1 MARNKDLARLP
12 RNPKISAV
20 LVWEKDKEGKS
31 GRLVFSDIQYEPIII
46 EVDELK
52 RMHKP
57 LIRIV
62 YYRDGQEVAY
72 AILPKDIGPLNAQN
86 VMGCI
91 DVRLGE
97 VRSYHSAPDVFKMI
111 FYKALAF
118 VKSDNFGVQ
127 LQHGNYQSAAAEI
140 SLWAENVYKAH
151 GVNHDETAIYDIA
164 TGRLSPVRTGS
175 DSLTIDDLRRRFPIS
190 YRQVIMTPGSLHGL
204 DTHDTILYCLACKVS
219 LDDIAFFVSLPK
231 AKVREII
238 GESLLGEKKTRPL
251 DENESKLYPIGTI
264 FVTERPMPLDVRII
278 RFWQVIRCTERTLW
292 VQEVHAD
299 QAVPSDRDRFPV
311 RDMPVNNTIHMCRIN
326 LKAHRET
333 PIHIDGELATVWAG
347 KVLTKDRLW
356 SYRS

>member
-31 GRLVFSDIQYEPIII
+31 GRLVFSDMQYEPIII

-97 VRSYHSAPDVFKMI
+97 VRSYHRAPDVFKMI

-140 SLWAENVYKAH
+140 SLWAENIYKAH

-190 YRQVIMTPGSLHGL
+190 YWQVIMTPGSLHGL

-219 LDDIAFFVSLPK
+219 LDNIAFFVSLPK

-251 DENESKLYPIGTI
+251 DENESKLYPRGTI
-264 FVTERPMPLDVRII
+264 LSTTHTDPRAHVRY
-278 RFWQVIRCTERTLW
+278 WQVVRCTEKTLW
-292 VQEVHAD
+292 VQELKTKPGLYD
-299 QAVPSDRDRFPV
+299 QIRLTDLPVPNAPANSMV
-311 RDMPVNNTIHMCRIN
+311 YQCRIN
-326 LKAHRET
+326 PKLGRET
-333 PIHIDGELATVWAG
+333 PIHVCGQLAHVWQPQTA
-347 KVLTKDRLW
+347 
-356 SYRS
+356 

>member
-31 GRLVFSDIQYEPIII
+31 GRLVFSDMQYEPIII

-97 VRSYHSAPDVFKMI
+97 VRSYHRAPDVFKMI

-140 SLWAENVYKAH
+140 SLWAENIYKAH

-251 DENESKLYPIGTI
+251 DENESKLYP
-264 FVTERPMPLDVRII
+264 RAHVRY
-278 RFWQVIRCTERTLW
+278 WQVIRCTEKTLW
-292 VQEVHAD
+292 VQELKTKPGLYD
-299 QAVPSDRDRFPV
+299 QIRLTDLPVPNAPANSMV
-311 RDMPVNNTIHMCRIN
+311 YQCRIN
-326 LKAHRET
+326 PKLGRET
-333 PIHIDGELATVWAG
+333 PIHVCGQLAHVWQPQTA
-347 KVLTKDRLW
+347 
-356 SYRS
+356 

>member
-31 GRLVFSDIQYEPIII
+31 GRLVFSDMQYEPIII

-97 VRSYHSAPDVFKMI
+97 VRFYHRAPDVFKMI

-140 SLWAENVYKAH
+140 SLWAENIYKAH

-190 YRQVIMTPGSLHGL
+190 YRQVIMPPGSLHGL

-251 DENESKLYPIGTI
+251 DENESKLYPRGTI
-264 FVTERPMPLDVRII
+264 LSTTHTDPRAHVRY
-278 RFWQVIRCTERTLW
+278 WQVIRCTEKTLW
-292 VQEVHAD
+292 VQELKTKPGLYD
-299 QAVPSDRDRFPV
+299 QIRLTDLPVPNAPANSMV
-311 RDMPVNNTIHMCRIN
+311 YQCRIN
-326 LKAHRET
+326 PKLGRET
-333 PIHIDGELATVWAG
+333 PIHVCGQLAHVWQPQTA
-347 KVLTKDRLW
+347 
-356 SYRS
+356 

>member
-97 VRSYHSAPDVFKMI
+97 VRSYHRAPDVFKMI

-127 LQHGNYQSAAAEI
+127 LQQETTSQPPPKSAFG
-140 SLWAENVYKAH
+140 LKTYTKP
-151 GVNHDETAIYDIA
+151 TAL
-164 TGRLSPVRTGS
+164 TMMKRL
-175 DSLTIDDLRRRFPIS
+175 F
-190 YRQVIMTPGSLHGL
+190 
-204 DTHDTILYCLACKVS
+204 TILL
-219 LDDIAFFVSLPK
+219 
-231 AKVREII
+231 
-238 GESLLGEKKTRPL
+238 
-251 DENESKLYPIGTI
+251 
-264 FVTERPMPLDVRII
+264 
-278 RFWQVIRCTERTLW
+278 
-292 VQEVHAD
+292 
-299 QAVPSDRDRFPV
+299 QA
-311 RDMPVNNTIHMCRIN
+311 
-326 LKAHRET
+326 
-333 PIHIDGELATVWAG
+333 G
-347 KVLTKDRLW
+347 
-356 SYRS
+356 

>member
-31 GRLVFSDIQYEPIII
+31 GRLVFSDMQYEPIII

-97 VRSYHSAPDVFKMI
+97 VRSYHRAPDVFKMI

-140 SLWAENVYKAH
+140 SLWAENIYKAH

-251 DENESKLYPIGTI
+251 DENESKLYPRGTI
-264 FVTERPMPLDVRII
+264 LSTTHTEPRAHVRY
-278 RFWQVIRCTERTLW
+278 WQVIRGTEKTLW
-292 VQEVHAD
+292 VQELKTKPGLYD
-299 QAVPSDRDRFPV
+299 QIRLTDLPVPNAPANSMV
-311 RDMPVNNTIHMCRIN
+311 YQCRIN
-326 LKAHRET
+326 PKLGRET
-333 PIHIDGELATVWAG
+333 PIHVCGQLAHVWQPQTA
-347 KVLTKDRLW
+347 
-356 SYRS
+356 

>member
-31 GRLVFSDIQYEPIII
+31 GRLVFSDMQYEPIII

-97 VRSYHSAPDVFKMI
+97 VRSYHRAPDVFKMI

-140 SLWAENVYKAH
+140 SLWAENIYKAH

-251 DENESKLYPIGTI
+251 DENESKLYPRGTI
-264 FVTERPMPLDVRII
+264 LSTTHTDPRAHVRY
-278 RFWQVIRCTERTLW
+278 WQVIRCTEKTLW
-292 VQEVHAD
+292 VQELKTKPGLYD
-299 QAVPSDRDRFPV
+299 QIRLTDLPVPNAPANSMV
-311 RDMPVNNTIHMCRIN
+311 YQCRIN
-326 LKAHRET
+326 PKLGRET
-333 PIHIDGELATVWAG
+333 PIHVCEQLAHVWQPQTA
-347 KVLTKDRLW
+347 
-356 SYRS
+356 

>member
-1 MARNKDLARLP
+1 MARNKEIARLP

-20 LVWEKDKEGKS
+20 LVWEKDRENELGK
-31 GRLVFSDIQYEPIII
+31 LVFSDIRHEPIII
-46 EVDELK
+46 KVDELK
-52 RMHKP
+52 GTHQP
-57 LIRIV
+57 LTRIV
-62 YYRDGQEVAY
+62 YYRDGQEVAF
-72 AILPKDIGPLNAQN
+72 AILSKEFLPLDAQR

-91 DVRLGE
+91 DVRADE
-97 VRSYHSAPDVFKMI
+97 IRSYHHAPDVFKMI

-118 VKSDNFGVQ
+118 VKSDNFGVK
-127 LQHGNYQSAAAEI
+127 LQPGDAQTVAAEI
-140 SLWAENVYKAH
+140 TLWAENIYKAH

-251 DENESKLYPIGTI
+251 DENESKLYPRGTI
-264 FVTERPMPLDVRII
+264 LSTTHTDPRAHVRY
-278 RFWQVIRCTERTLW
+278 WQVIRCTEKTLW
-292 VQEVHAD
+292 VQELKTKPGLYD
-299 QAVPSDRDRFPV
+299 QIRLTDLPVPNVPANSMV
-311 RDMPVNNTIHMCRIN
+311 YQCRIN
-326 LKAHRET
+326 PKLGRET
-333 PIHIDGELATVWAG
+333 PIHVCGQLAHVWQPQAPII
-347 KVLTKDRLW
+347 
-356 SYRS
+356 

>member
-97 VRSYHSAPDVFKMI
+97 VRSYHRAPDVFKMI

-140 SLWAENVYKAH
+140 SLWAENIYKAH

-164 TGRLSPVRTGS
+164 TGRLSPVRTDS

-231 AKVREII
+231 AKVKEII
-238 GESLLGEKKTRPL
+238 GESLLGEKKTRTP
-251 DENESKLYPIGTI
+251 DENESKLYPRGTI
-264 FVTERPMPLDVRII
+264 FSTVHPGPRPHVAY
-278 RFWQVIRCTERTLW
+278 WQVIRCTEKTLW
-292 VQEVHAD
+292 VQELKTKPGLYD
-299 QAVPSDRDRFPV
+299 QIGLTDLPVPNAPA
-311 RDMPVNNTIHMCRIN
+311 NNMVYQCRIN
-326 LKAHRET
+326 PKLGRET
-333 PIHIDGELATVWAG
+333 PIHVCGQLAHVWQPQAPII
-347 KVLTKDRLW
+347 
-356 SYRS
+356 

>member
-31 GRLVFSDIQYEPIII
+31 GRLVFSDMQYEPIII

-97 VRSYHSAPDVFKMI
+97 VRSYHRAPDVSKMI

-140 SLWAENVYKAH
+140 SLWAENIYKAH

-251 DENESKLYPIGTI
+251 DENESKLYPRGTI
-264 FVTERPMPLDVRII
+264 LSTTHTDPRAHVRY
-278 RFWQVIRCTERTLW
+278 WQVIRCTEKTLW
-292 VQEVHAD
+292 VQELKTKPGLYD
-299 QAVPSDRDRFPV
+299 QIRLTDLPVPNAPANSMV
-311 RDMPVNNTIHMCRIN
+311 YQCRIN
-326 LKAHRET
+326 PKLGRET
-333 PIHIDGELATVWAG
+333 PIYVCGQLAHVWQPQTA
-347 KVLTKDRLW
+347 
-356 SYRS
+356 

>member
-12 RNPKISAV
+12 RNPKISAI

-97 VRSYHSAPDVFKMI
+97 VRSYHRAPDVFKMI

-140 SLWAENVYKAH
+140 SLWAENIYKAH

-251 DENESKLYPIGTI
+251 DENESKLYPRGTI
-264 FVTERPMPLDVRII
+264 LSTTHTGPRMYVRY
-278 RFWQVIRCTERTLW
+278 WQVVRCTEKTLW
-292 VQEVHAD
+292 VQELKTKPGLYAEIALTD
-299 QAVPSDRDRFPV
+299 LPVPNAPAN
-311 RDMPVNNTIHMCRIN
+311 DMVYRCRIN
-326 LKAHRET
+326 PKLGRDT
-333 PIHIDGELATVWAG
+333 PIHVCGELARVWKA
-347 KVLTKDRLW
+347 
-356 SYRS
+356 

>member
-31 GRLVFSDIQYEPIII
+31 GRLVFSDMQYEPIII

-97 VRSYHSAPDVFKMI
+97 VRSYHRAPDVFKMI

-127 LQHGNYQSAAAEI
+127 LQHGNYQSAVAEI
-140 SLWAENVYKAH
+140 SLWAENIYKAH

-190 YRQVIMTPGSLHGL
+190 YRQVIMAPGSLHGL

-251 DENESKLYPIGTI
+251 DENESKLYPRGTI
-264 FVTERPMPLDVRII
+264 LSTTHTDPRAHVRY
-278 RFWQVIRCTERTLW
+278 WQVIRCTEKTLW
-292 VQEVHAD
+292 VQELKTKPGLYD
-299 QAVPSDRDRFPV
+299 QIRLTDLPVPNAPANSMV
-311 RDMPVNNTIHMCRIN
+311 YQCRIN
-326 LKAHRET
+326 PKLGRET
-333 PIHIDGELATVWAG
+333 PIHVCGQLAHVWQPQTA
-347 KVLTKDRLW
+347 
-356 SYRS
+356 

>member
-97 VRSYHSAPDVFKMI
+97 VRSYHPAPDVFKMI

-140 SLWAENVYKAH
+140 TLWAENIYKAH

-204 DTHDTILYCLACKVS
+204 DTHDTILYCLACKS
-219 LDDIAFFVSLPK
+219 DIGRSSAAPRKHFGFKNLKPNR
-231 AKVREII
+231 AYT
-238 GESLLGEKKTRPL
+238 TRYASPISPYLTCPL
-251 DENESKLYPIGTI
+251 TTWFTSVALTPN
-264 FVTERPMPLDVRII
+264 LDVKR
-278 RFWQVIRCTERTLW
+278 
-292 VQEVHAD
+292 
-299 QAVPSDRDRFPV
+299 PSTYVGSSPTYGNRK
-311 RDMPVNNTIHMCRIN
+311 
-326 LKAHRET
+326 L
-333 PIHIDGELATVWAG
+333 
-347 KVLTKDRLW
+347 
-356 SYRS
+356 RSSNSRKEKPHNGTQY

>member
-31 GRLVFSDIQYEPIII
+31 GRLVFSDMQYEPIII

-97 VRSYHSAPDVFKMI
+97 VRSYHRAPDVFKMI

-140 SLWAENVYKAH
+140 SLWAENIYKAH

-204 DTHDTILYCLACKVS
+204 DTHDTILYCLACKVP

-251 DENESKLYPIGTI
+251 DENESKLYPRGTI
-264 FVTERPMPLDVRII
+264 LSTTHTDPRAHVRY
-278 RFWQVIRCTERTLW
+278 WQVIRCTEKTLW
-292 VQEVHAD
+292 VQELKTKPGLYD
-299 QAVPSDRDRFPV
+299 QIRLTDLPVPNAPANSMV
-311 RDMPVNNTIHMCRIN
+311 YQCHIN
-326 LKAHRET
+326 PKLGRET
-333 PIHIDGELATVWAG
+333 PIHVCGQLAHVWQPQTA
-347 KVLTKDRLW
+347 
-356 SYRS
+356 

>member
-127 LQHGNYQSAAAEI
+127 LQHGNYQSAAVEI

-175 DSLTIDDLRRRFPIS
+175 DSLTIGDLRRRFPIS

-251 DENESKLYPIGTI
+251 DENESKLYPRGTI
-264 FVTERPMPLDVRII
+264 LSTTHTDPRAHVRY
-278 RFWQVIRCTERTLW
+278 WQVIRCTEKTLW
-292 VQEVHAD
+292 VQELKTKPGLYD
-299 QAVPSDRDRFPV
+299 QIRLTDLPVPNAPANSMV
-311 RDMPVNNTIHMCRIN
+311 YQCRIN
-326 LKAHRET
+326 PKLGRET
-333 PIHIDGELATVWAG
+333 PIHVCGQLAHVWQP
-347 KVLTKDRLW
+347 
-356 SYRS
+356 

>member
-31 GRLVFSDIQYEPIII
+31 GRLVFSDMQYEPIII

-97 VRSYHSAPDVFKMI
+97 VRSYHRAPDVFKMI

-140 SLWAENVYKAH
+140 SLWAENIYKAH

-251 DENESKLYPIGTI
+251 DENESKLYPRGTI
-264 FVTERPMPLDVRII
+264 LSTTHTDPRAHVRY
-278 RFWQVIRCTERTLW
+278 WQVIRCTEKTLW
-292 VQEVHAD
+292 VQELKTKPGLYD
-299 QAVPSDRDRFPV
+299 QIRLTDLPVPNAPANSMV
-311 RDMPVNNTIHMCRIN
+311 YQCRIN
-326 LKAHRET
+326 LRFGRST
-333 PIHIDGELATVWAG
+333 PICIQNARAYVWDGTPEQASG
-347 KVLTKDRLW
+347 D
-356 SYRS
+356 YF

>member
-31 GRLVFSDIQYEPIII
+31 GRLVFSDMQYEPIII

-97 VRSYHSAPDVFKMI
+97 VRSYHRAPDVFKMI

-140 SLWAENVYKAH
+140 SLWAENIYKAH

-251 DENESKLYPIGTI
+251 DENESKLYPRGTI
-264 FVTERPMPLDVRII
+264 LSTTHTAPRAHVRY
-278 RFWQVIRCTERTLW
+278 WQVIRCTEKTLW
-292 VQEVHAD
+292 VQELKTKPGLYD
-299 QAVPSDRDRFPV
+299 QIRLTDLPVPNAPANSMV
-311 RDMPVNNTIHMCRIN
+311 YQCRIN
-326 LKAHRET
+326 PKLGRET
-333 PIHIDGELATVWAG
+333 PIHVCGQLAHVWQPQTA
-347 KVLTKDRLW
+347 
-356 SYRS
+356 

>member
-31 GRLVFSDIQYEPIII
+31 GRLVFSDMQYEPIII

-97 VRSYHSAPDVFKMI
+97 VRSYHRAPDVFKMI

-140 SLWAENVYKAH
+140 SLWAENIYKAH

-204 DTHDTILYCLACKVS
+204 DTHDTILYCLARKVS

-251 DENESKLYPIGTI
+251 DENESKLYPRGTI
-264 FVTERPMPLDVRII
+264 LSTTHTDPRAHVRY
-278 RFWQVIRCTERTLW
+278 WQVIRCTEKTLW
-292 VQEVHAD
+292 VQELKTKPGLYD
-299 QAVPSDRDRFPV
+299 QIRLTDLPVPNAPANSMV
-311 RDMPVNNTIHMCRIN
+311 YQCRIN
-326 LKAHRET
+326 PKLGRET
-333 PIHIDGELATVWAG
+333 PIHVCGQLAHVWQPQTA
-347 KVLTKDRLW
+347 
-356 SYRS
+356 

>member
-97 VRSYHSAPDVFKMI
+97 VRSYHRAPDVFKMI

-118 VKSDNFGVQ
+118 VKGDNFGVQ

-140 SLWAENVYKAH
+140 SLWAENIYKAH

-231 AKVREII
+231 AKVKEII
-238 GESLLGEKKTRPL
+238 GESLLGEKKTRTP
-251 DENESKLYPIGTI
+251 DENESKLYPRGTI
-264 FVTERPMPLDVRII
+264 FSTVHPGPRPHVAY
-278 RFWQVIRCTERTLW
+278 WQVIRCTEKTLW
-292 VQEVHAD
+292 VQELKTKPGLYD
-299 QAVPSDRDRFPV
+299 QIGLTDLPVPNVPA
-311 RDMPVNNTIHMCRIN
+311 NNMVYQCRIN
-326 LKAHRET
+326 PKLGRET
-333 PIHIDGELATVWAG
+333 PIHVCGQLAHVWQPQAPII
-347 KVLTKDRLW
+347 
-356 SYRS
+356 

>member
-31 GRLVFSDIQYEPIII
+31 GRLVFSDMQYEPIII

-97 VRSYHSAPDVFKMI
+97 VRSYHRAPDVFKMI

-140 SLWAENVYKAH
+140 SLWAENIYKAH

-251 DENESKLYPIGTI
+251 DENESKLYPRGTI
-264 FVTERPMPLDVRII
+264 FSTIHPGPRPHVAY
-278 RFWQVIRCTERTLW
+278 WQVIRCTEKTLW
-292 VQEVHAD
+292 VQELKTKPGLYGQIRLTD
-299 QAVPSDRDRFPV
+299 LPVPNAPANSMV
-311 RDMPVNNTIHMCRIN
+311 YQCRIN
-326 LKAHRET
+326 PKLGRET
-333 PIHIDGELATVWAG
+333 PIHICGQLAHVWQPQTA
-347 KVLTKDRLW
+347 
-356 SYRS
+356 

>member
-1 MARNKDLARLP
+1 MARNKDLSRLP

-97 VRSYHSAPDVFKMI
+97 VRSYHRAPDVFKMI

-140 SLWAENVYKAH
+140 SLWAENIYKAH

-231 AKVREII
+231 SKVKEII
-238 GESLLGEKKTRPL
+238 GESLLGEKKTRTP
-251 DENESKLYPIGTI
+251 DENESKLYPRGTI
-264 FVTERPMPLDVRII
+264 LSTTHTDPRAHVRY
-278 RFWQVIRCTERTLW
+278 WQVIRCTEKTLW
-292 VQEVHAD
+292 VQELKTKPGLYD
-299 QAVPSDRDRFPV
+299 QIRLTDLPVPNAPANSMV
-311 RDMPVNNTIHMCRIN
+311 YQCRIN
-326 LKAHRET
+326 PKLGRET
-333 PIHIDGELATVWAG
+333 PIHVCGQLAHVWQPQTA
-347 KVLTKDRLW
+347 
-356 SYRS
+356 

>member
-31 GRLVFSDIQYEPIII
+31 GRLVFSDMQYEPIII

-97 VRSYHSAPDVFKMI
+97 VRSYHRAPDVFKMI

-140 SLWAENVYKAH
+140 SLWAENIYKAH

-251 DENESKLYPIGTI
+251 DENESKLYPRGTI
-264 FVTERPMPLDVRII
+264 FSTVHPGPRPHVAY
-278 RFWQVIRCTERTLW
+278 WQVIRCTEKTLW
-292 VQEVHAD
+292 VQELKTKPGLYD
-299 QAVPSDRDRFPV
+299 QIRLTDLPVPNAPANSMV
-311 RDMPVNNTIHMCRIN
+311 YQCRIN
-326 LKAHRET
+326 PKLGRET
-333 PIHIDGELATVWAG
+333 PIHVCGQLAHVWQPQAPII
-347 KVLTKDRLW
+347 
-356 SYRS
+356 

>member
-31 GRLVFSDIQYEPIII
+31 GRLVFSDIQYEPITI

-140 SLWAENVYKAH
+140 SLWAENIYKAH

-190 YRQVIMTPGSLHGL
+190 YRQVIMTPGNLHGL

-231 AKVREII
+231 SKVREII

-251 DENESKLYPIGTI
+251 DENESKLYPRGTI
-264 FVTERPMPLDVRII
+264 LSTTHTDPRAHVRY
-278 RFWQVIRCTERTLW
+278 WQVIRCTEKTLW
-292 VQEVHAD
+292 VQELKTKPGLYD
-299 QAVPSDRDRFPV
+299 QIRLTDLPVPNVPA
-311 RDMPVNNTIHMCRIN
+311 NNMVYQCRIN
-326 LKAHRET
+326 PKLGRET
-333 PIHIDGELATVWAG
+333 PIHVCGQLAHVWQPQAPII
-347 KVLTKDRLW
+347 
-356 SYRS
+356 

>member
-127 LQHGNYQSAAAEI
+127 LQHGNYQSVAAEI
-140 SLWAENVYKAH
+140 SLWAENIYKAH

-231 AKVREII
+231 SKVREII

-251 DENESKLYPIGTI
+251 DENESKLYPRGTI
-264 FVTERPMPLDVRII
+264 LVTSWSYERTTVA
-278 RFWQVIRCTERTLW
+278 FWQVVRSTEKTLW
-292 VQEVHAD
+292 VQQIRVTATVNTPAYKELL
-299 QAVPSDRDRFPV
+299 PV
-311 RDMPVNNTIHMCRIN
+311 MPPEPVDDTVYQCRIN
-326 LKAHRET
+326 LRFGRNT
-333 PIHIDGELATVWAG
+333 PICIQNARAYVWDGTPEQASG
-347 KVLTKDRLW
+347 D
-356 SYRS
+356 YF

>member
-31 GRLVFSDIQYEPIII
+31 GRLVFSDMQYEPIII

-97 VRSYHSAPDVFKMI
+97 VRSYHRAPDVFKMI

-140 SLWAENVYKAH
+140 SLWAENIYKAH

-175 DSLTIDDLRRRFPIS
+175 DSLTIDDLRRRFPVS

-238 GESLLGEKKTRPL
+238 GESLLGEKKTLPL
-251 DENESKLYPIGTI
+251 DENESKLYPRGTI
-264 FVTERPMPLDVRII
+264 LSTTHTDPRAHVRY
-278 RFWQVIRCTERTLW
+278 WQVIRCTEKTLW
-292 VQEVHAD
+292 VQELKTKPGLYD
-299 QAVPSDRDRFPV
+299 QIRLTDLPVPNAPANSMV
-311 RDMPVNNTIHMCRIN
+311 YQCRIN
-326 LKAHRET
+326 PKLGRET
-333 PIHIDGELATVWAG
+333 PIHVCGQLAHVWQPQTA
-347 KVLTKDRLW
+347 
-356 SYRS
+356 

>member
-1 MARNKDLARLP
+1 M
-12 RNPKISAV
+12 
-20 LVWEKDKEGKS
+20 
-31 GRLVFSDIQYEPIII
+31 QYEPIII

-97 VRSYHSAPDVFKMI
+97 VRSYHRAPDVFKMI

-140 SLWAENVYKAH
+140 SLWAENIYKAH

-238 GESLLGEKKTRPL
+238 G
-251 DENESKLYPIGTI
+251 
-264 FVTERPMPLDVRII
+264 
-278 RFWQVIRCTERTLW
+278 
-292 VQEVHAD
+292 
-299 QAVPSDRDRFPV
+299 
-311 RDMPVNNTIHMCRIN
+311 
-326 LKAHRET
+326 
-333 PIHIDGELATVWAG
+333 
-347 KVLTKDRLW
+347 
-356 SYRS
+356 

>member
-31 GRLVFSDIQYEPIII
+31 GRLVFSDMQYEPIII

-97 VRSYHSAPDVFKMI
+97 VRSYHRAPDVFKMI

-140 SLWAENVYKAH
+140 SLWAENIYKAH

-251 DENESKLYPIGTI
+251 DENESKLYPRGTI
-264 FVTERPMPLDVRII
+264 LSTTHTDPRAHVRY
-278 RFWQVIRCTERTLW
+278 WQVIRCTEKTLW
-292 VQEVHAD
+292 VQELKTKPGLYD
-299 QAVPSDRDRFPV
+299 QIRLTDLPVPNAPANSMV
-311 RDMPVNNTIHMCRIN
+311 YQCRIN
-326 LKAHRET
+326 LRFGRNT
-333 PIHIDGELATVWAG
+333 PICIQNARAYVWDGTPAQASG
-347 KVLTKDRLW
+347 DY
-356 SYRS
+356 S